1 MGRLHGMNLRSTTQN
16 DSSQERQG
24 QSKAHVSSQLCFRS
38 RPSCRSWA
46 LARDEPG
53 QQAEPQQRVF
63 QTKSRSSNFKRWRRG
78 MELNHQIRLC
88 RPFPFPFGFRAIFK
102 TPDIVVTLEEPERC
116 FFFHFV

>member
-1 MGRLHGMNLRSTTQN
+1 
-16 DSSQERQG
+16 
-24 QSKAHVSSQLCFRS
+24 
-38 RPSCRSWA
+38 
-46 LARDEPG
+46 
-53 QQAEPQQRVF
+53 
-63 QTKSRSSNFKRWRRG
+63 